1 MHFAALRWARFFS
14 SHAAGF
20 LVDCLVMPTE
30 PKGCRAGLNAVAD
43 ALRKPEKILITGHL
57 RPDGDALGSALAL
70 ARFLKN
76 AGCSAFFTAEKTQ
89 FGRPDFLEG
98 CELVTPLEAAVKK
111 RCDMW
116 VALDCATVD
125 RLPEPLRPLASRAN
139 IINIDHHP
147 DNTRYGCV
155 NWIDPATSCTGEL
168 VWRLAKKMKWPLDH
182 ASAEALWVSLVTDTG
197 RFAYD
202 HVRPATMRFAADLLQ
217 HGVRTNL
224 INDRLHNLLSANA
237 VELKRRAWASL
248 DTWFDG
254 RAALISL
261 TRGDFR
267 ATATNKSDAED
278 FVDIPRSLDTAVAA
292 LFFHEGEAATHV
304 SIRTRA
310 PLDATR
316 LAAQFGGG
324 GHPRAAGC
332 TLDLPPADAMRA
344 VKKALSKIL
353 ETAEPRNRP

>member
-1 MHFAALRWARFFS
+1 
-14 SHAAGF
+14 
-20 LVDCLVMPTE
+20 MPTE
-30 PKGCRAGLNAVAD
+30 SKGLRNGLNAVAD
-43 ALRKPEKILITGHL
+43 ALRKPGKILITGHL

-76 AGCSAFFTAEKTQ
+76 AGYTAFFTAEKTQ
-89 FGRPDFLEG
+89 LGRPAFLEG
-98 CELVTPLEAAVKK
+98 CELATPLETAVKK
-111 RCDMW
+111 RCDTW

-125 RLPEPLRPLASRAN
+125 RLPEPLRPLASRAR

-147 DNTRYGCV
+147 DNTRYGSV

-168 VWRLAKKMKWPLDH
+168 VWRLAKKMKWPLDR

-202 HVRPATMRFAADLLQ
+202 HVRPSTLRFAADLLQ
-217 HGVRTNL
+217 HGVRTSL
-224 INDRLHNLLSANA
+224 INDRLYNLLPAN
-237 VELKRRAWASL
+237 VIELKRRAWASL

-254 RAALISL
+254 RAAFIVL

-278 FVDIPRSLDTAVAA
+278 FVDIPRSLDTARVA
-292 LFFHEGEAATHV
+292 LFFYEGDTATHV

-332 TLDLPPADAMRA
+332 TLNEPPAGAMRA
-344 VKKALSKIL
+344 VKKALCKIL
-353 ETAEPRNRP
+353 ETNDPRNRP